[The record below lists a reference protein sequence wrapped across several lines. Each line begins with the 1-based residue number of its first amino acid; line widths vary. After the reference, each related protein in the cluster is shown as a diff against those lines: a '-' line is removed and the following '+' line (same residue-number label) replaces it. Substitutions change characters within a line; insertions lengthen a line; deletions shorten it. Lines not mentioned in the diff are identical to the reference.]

1 MTKAVLIT
9 GAGAR
14 VGRALSLGLA
24 EDGWAVAIHY
34 NRSEKPA
41 AELAETINSA
51 GGKAVSIG
59 ANLHIPGELDQLV
72 DRAVA
77 ALGTPLTALINNA
90 STFEPDTAQTFT
102 HASFDHHVDINL
114 RAPLRLAQCFERQ
127 RPDGQSA
134 AIINLIDQRVL
145 KPNPLYFT
153 YSLSK
158 AALDWST
165 KTLAQS
171 LAPHVR
177 VNAIGPGPVLRN
189 QRQSEAEF
197 DTETKST
204 LLERGSPPDTILH
217 AVRYLLAAQ
226 SVTGQMLAVD
236 GGQHLTWQTKDLL
249 IGSGSSQQSGET

>member
-9 GAGAR
+9 GAAAR
-14 VGRALSLGLA
+14 VGRALSKGLA
-24 EDGWAVAIHY
+24 NDGWAVAIHY
-34 NRSEKPA
+34 NRSETA
-41 AELAETINSA
+41 ALELAEHINSA

-59 ANLHIPGELDQLV
+59 ANLHIPAELDGLV
-72 DRAVA
+72 YKAAD

-90 STFEPDTAQTFT
+90 STFQPDTAQTFT
-102 HASFDHHVDINL
+102 HAGFDHHVDINL

-127 RPDGQSA
+127 RPDGQNA
-134 AIINLIDQRVL
+134 VIINLIDQRVL

-158 AALDWST
+158 AALNWST

-177 VNAIGPGPVLRN
+177 VNAIGPGPTLQN
-189 QRQSEAEF
+189 QRQSEADFEA
-197 DTETKST
+197 ETHST
-204 LLERGSPPDTILH
+204 LLEKGSPPDTILE
-217 AVRYLLAAQ
+217 AVRYLLNAQ

-236 GGQHLTWQTKDLL
+236 GGQHLTWQTQDLL
-249 IGSGSSQQSGET
+249 IGLDET